1 MNRGDVWMAEAV
13 RLQKE
18 NEQLKSAN
26 RELLECVDELEE
38 EIRLLKGGL
47 IDGGV
52 F

>member
-1 MNRGDVWMAEAV
+1 MDRGDVWMAEAV

-26 RELLECVDELEE
+26 RELLDCVLELKEE
-38 EIRLLKGGL
+38 LRLLKGGPT
-47 IDGGV
+47 DSGG